1 MLTYMTDSE
10 GVAMLTFVTDGT
22 SDGLLTMSS
31 STSTTPAITITGPAT
46 AVPRSLSSQLNGGEI
61 AGIVIGC
68 LICAFLV
75 FVIFVLCFIRRHRVS
90 RQQALGTH
98 YWEFAHSRQV
108 PSEVS
113 PALSSR
119 QNSAATTG
127 ESGSRSERFLGIL
140 GIRRGNNCSQEGPAP
155 HTCDGN
161 ESFGGGRSS
170 GPTSIGSRDG
180 VGPMMRESTMGG
192 PAPMTPRRGERG
204 TLLGAFHEHLDSS
217 SNEYEPE
224 SRDQFGTEPDG
235 CEGYFQRGFGS
246 HHQRSASDALV
257 ATSMLKGLEDEW
269 QLNSPMT
276 PLLVRNSDPNSSKL
290 ATPSRD
296 LDSRAR
302 KPPKRRPVSEMG
314 WLSGRGSIDASTA
327 SSRESSVPTFGSR
340 NSGRGSSG
348 RAKRGSKGLDVPL
361 SRSASVG
368 NISREESR
376 GVSLDHSPNL
386 NELFYTSESVLRGT
400 DVFAYPAADPQLDVL
415 APRWTGGLSHAVMG
429 TPPRRMVIDD
439 NDRKS
444 PYRSP
449 YRDIP
454 YIIPSQDERH
464 PLMTT
469 PATSGTGAG
478 SVLLDR
484 IAAGWGSTLSGLGL
498 APAAAISARQRER
511 SRTSS
516 AGDHSLMDPFASH
529 GMMSPCASVPLILG
543 HQSSPSRS
551 LRRGLRG
558 PREPSNRSTI
568 QGRRSLT
575 LGEPIQVPP
584 VSMAG
589 SISDFNHTIENA
601 SARPDSESENGIFAD
616 AVESGE
622 DVGEGGDEY
631 DYSNHR
637 LSMGGSSIYGGLR
650 SGTPH
655 DTDAEDDFA
664 PRPYRASQLS
674 SAPRSW
680 STTMPG
686 IRDFRSVTSESLNA
700 REVATDNTSQGWQDT
715 VPKSASEFSLTPYP
729 TMSRGAEY
737 DPFIAHGHR
746 GSTSTSRSLGPG
758 RSPSMNSGQGSSPA
772 TLYPGSSPQTGQTQ
786 FLGGDEPN
794 RRNTLGRGD
803 ELERL
808 MIGRAL

>member
-22 SDGLLTMSS
+22 SNGLLTMLS
-31 STSTTPAITITGPAT
+31 STSTTPGITITGPAT

-75 FVIFVLCFIRRHRVS
+75 FVIFVLCFIRRRRAKRS

-98 YWEFAHSRQV
+98 NWEFAHSRRV
-108 PSEVS
+108 PSEIS
-113 PALSSR
+113 PVLSSR

-140 GIRRGNNCSQEGPAP
+140 GIRRGSSRSQEGTAP
-155 HTCDGN
+155 YAGDGN

-170 GPTSIGSRDG
+170 GPSSIGSRDG
-180 VGPMMRESTMGG
+180 VGPMMREVTMGG

-204 TLLGAFHEHLDSS
+204 MLLGAFHEHLDSS

-235 CEGYFQRGFGS
+235 YEEYSQRGFGS

-257 ATSMLKGLEDEW
+257 ATSMLKGLEHDW
-269 QLNSPMT
+269 QPNSPMT
-276 PLLVRNSDPNSSKL
+276 PLLMRNSDPNSSRL
-290 ATPSRD
+290 ATPPRD

-314 WLSGRGSIDASTA
+314 WLSGRGSIDPSTA
-327 SSRESSVPTFGSR
+327 SSRESTVPTFGSR
-340 NSGRGSSG
+340 NSGGGSSG

-368 NISREESR
+368 NISREVQSR

-386 NELFYTSESVLRGT
+386 NELFYTT
-400 DVFAYPAADPQLDVL
+400 
-415 APRWTGGLSHAVMG
+415 PRWTGGLSHTVMG
-429 TPPRRMVIDD
+429 APPRRMVIDD
-439 NDRKS
+439 NDRNS

-454 YIIPSQDERH
+454 YIIPSEDARH
-464 PLMTT
+464 PSMTT

-478 SVLLDR
+478 SALLDR

-498 APAAAISARQRER
+498 APAPAISARQRER

-516 AGDHSLMDPFASH
+516 AGDHSLMDTFASH
-529 GMMSPCASVPLILG
+529 GMMSPSASAPLILD

-575 LGEPIQVPP
+575 FGEPIQVPP
-584 VSMAG
+584 VSMVG
-589 SISDFNHTIENA
+589 SISDFSHTTENA

-622 DVGEGGDEY
+622 YVGDDGDEY
-631 DYSNHR
+631 DCSNHR
-637 LSMGGSSIYGGLR
+637 QSMGGSSIYGGLR

-655 DTDAEDDFA
+655 DADAEDDFA
-664 PRPYRASQLS
+664 PRPYRAWQLS

-680 STTMPG
+680 STTMPD
-686 IRDFRSVTSESLNA
+686 IRDFISVTSESLNA
-700 REVATDNTSQGWQDT
+700 RGVATDNTSQKWQDT
-715 VPKSASEFSLTPYP
+715 DPKSASEFGLKLYP
-729 TMSRGAEY
+729 NMSRGAEY

-746 GSTSTSRSLGPG
+746 DSTSTSRSLGPG
-758 RSPSMNSGQGSSPA
+758 RSPSINSGQGSSPA
-772 TLYPGSSPQTGQTQ
+772 TLYPGSSPQTGQTR
-786 FLGGDEPN
+786 FPGGDELN

-803 ELERL
+803 ELGRL
-808 MIGRAL
+808 MIGKAL